1 MASAAEA
8 TTADLTRLDKILKD
22 RPIQD
27 AIRKAINLATPF
39 AEKITQQLTLTGRK
53 GIFPVQFGVNE
64 GVYARAEKGTFGQSK
79 VDKPLLAEVTSRYI
93 YALFQITGPAMSMTR
108 DTPGSFEEA
117 LALTLQ
123 NTIDGVKLDMARQII
138 GDGSGKIALIKSNTD
153 TDTVVVDSA
162 FGITRYK
169 QSRPVRNILRPGMPV
184 DIIDTSSP
192 PDTKHLDDGE
202 IELVVHAADGT
213 TLDFTTADVAG
224 AAADGDFL
232 TRAGNYDLE
241 IQGWEAAV
249 QPSGTYLGL
258 SRTGQPNWQGVMV
271 DASGGGAAA
280 DVSFDVL
287 RDTLDTMNEL
297 TGKDPEF
304 FTMNYKQRRNVYNLF
319 QAQIRY
325 IPMNLPGG
333 MDDNTLSFDDKPIL
347 VERFWPQE
355 HIGVVNTSYWY
366 HVMSK
371 DTEWIPGQGG
381 TVLHFAITSDVF
393 TAVMRTYRNMICL
406 YPATQGTIYGLTE

>member
-1 MASAAEA
+1 MAATP
-8 TTADLTRLDKILKD
+8 TTADLARLDKILKD

-64 GVYARAEKGTFGQSK
+64 GVYARPEKGTFGQSK
-79 VDKPLLAEVTSRYI
+79 VDEPQLAEVTSRYL
-93 YALFQITGPAMSMTR
+93 YALFQITGPAMAMTR
-108 DTPGSFEEA
+108 DNPGSFEEA

-138 GDGSGKIALIKSNTD
+138 GDGTGKIALIQSNTD
-153 TDTVVVDSA
+153 TNTVVVDSA

-169 QSRPVRNILRPGMPV
+169 TTRPVRNILRPNMPV
-184 DIIDTSSP
+184 DILDTVAP
-192 PDTKHLDDGE
+192 PATKHMSDGE
-202 IELVVHAADGT
+202 ISTVVHSATGT
-213 TLDFTTADVAG
+213 TLDFTTADVHADT
-224 AAADGDFL
+224 ADGDFL
-232 TRAGNYDLE
+232 TRTGNYNNE

-249 QPSGTYLGL
+249 QAAGTYLGI

-280 DVSFDVL
+280 DISFDIL

-304 FTMNYKQRRNVYNLF
+304 FTMNYKQRRNIYNLF

-325 IPMNLPGG
+325 MPMNLPGG

-381 TVLHFAITSDVF
+381 TVLHFAITSDLF
-393 TAVMRTYRNMICL
+393 TAVMRTYRNLICL